1 MACFVFLSSYL
12 QVRELKKYKNLA
24 LSSKCHITDIE
35 LSL

>member
-1 MACFVFLSSYL
+1 MACFIFCISPLKEY
-12 QVRELKKYKNLA
+12 ELKKYKIVT